1 MSSSGED
8 TPVVREL
15 MEMGFSK
22 EKVLE
27 ALTICDGN
35 KDHALNY
42 LTSGAGSPEAS
53 PAGK

>member
-1 MSSSGED
+1 M
-8 TPVVREL
+8 VREL